1 MRRSRVRS
9 PSTPP
14 IPPSAEIQRRP
25 HRAPLSFQGG
35 AVPGR
40 PGTSTPDGA
49 AIAAQ
54 ACDPSVARRRAQEA
68 LQARHLKCISSA
80 PIVWLKSRSCPA
92 TPDGPAVQSAH
103 IATVGG
109 PGHTSIDRGR
119 GGPDRN
125 EAVAGSDAGV
135 RDSTRRARSRRD
147 APLEAVLPS
156 HVVCARAAEH
166 APRRDEQTLGTHASN
181 VASGAR
187 GIEARLA
194 DSRVGPSPTSNGP
207 GQSRRTPWRPLATQG
222 REDRLQLVPSFS
234 PGGGRRCRW

>member
-1 MRRSRVRS
+1 M
-9 PSTPP
+9 
-14 IPPSAEIQRRP
+14 
-25 HRAPLSFQGG
+25 
-35 AVPGR
+35 PGR
-40 PGTSTPDGA
+40 PGTSTPEGA

-68 LQARHLKCISSA
+68 PQARHLKCISSA

-92 TPDGPAVQSAH
+92 TPNGPAVQSAH
-103 IATVGG
+103 IATGG
-109 PGHTSIDRGR
+109 SPALASIDRGR

-125 EAVAGSDAGV
+125 EAVAGSDARV
-135 RDSTRRARSRRD
+135 RDSTRCARSRRD
-147 APLEAVLPS
+147 APLEAVHPP

-166 APRRDEQTLGTHASN
+166 APRRDEQTLGTHAST
-181 VASGAR
+181 VASGGR

-207 GQSRRTPWRPLATQG
+207 GQWRRTPGGSLLHRVSRIPYRSSSL
-222 REDRLQLVPSFS
+222 FS